1 MIRSTP
7 ETPRHCVI
15 EKPTLSEIRAK
26 IDKHVKN
33 TYLKKVQAP
42 IGVKPILKT
51 WMELN

>member
-1 MIRSTP
+1 LL
-7 ETPRHCVI
+7 PR
-15 EKPTLSEIRAK
+15 PTLKEIREK

-42 IGVKPILKT
+42 IGVSAELRA